1 MHAPDKMQKSQAYR
15 DYAEELRVIADH
27 MELEE
32 SRRSLLRIA
41 DEFEQIAT
49 ANDLITR
56 SREAPKNNQ

>member
-1 MHAPDKMQKSQAYR
+1 MHAPDKMQNSQAYR
-15 DYAEELRVIADH
+15 DYAEALRVIAGH

-56 SREAPKNNQ
+56 SREAPKNHQ